1 MRARPQLPADAHKGA
16 AGRVLVLAGSET
28 MPGAAVLATRA
39 ALRGGAGLV
48 TLACAD
54 ESLLVQVPAAVPE
67 VVFLDLSRGAF
78 PAGGSHARLAGPGL
92 GADARTRNFV
102 ERLLREET
110 EAPLVLDADALNVFA
125 GDPERL
131 ADAAA
136 PLVLTPHPGEAAR
149 LLGRVV
155 GADPEQRM
163 EAARELAQRAHAV
176 CCLKG
181 PGTVVCDPDGM
192 RALVNSTG
200 CAALATAGAG
210 DVLAGHLVA
219 CLADGP
225 ARGLEDWTVFDA
237 AVWSVHVHG
246 RAGELAADVFGLRG
260 TIASD
265 VIEALPR
272 AEQATLR
279 EARGGSGPSCPSCPS

>member
-1 MRARPQLPADAHKGA
+1 MIVVRPALPADAHKGA
-16 AGRVLVLAGSET
+16 AGRVLVLAGSEL
-28 MPGAAVLATRA
+28 MPGAAILATRA

-67 VVFLDLSRGAF
+67 VVLLDLSRGPF
-78 PAGGSHARLAGPGL
+78 PSGDSHARLAGPGL
-92 GADARTRNFV
+92 GADARTRSYV
-102 ERLLREET
+102 ELLLAEVT

-125 GDPERL
+125 GEPERL

-155 GADPEQRM
+155 GAGAEQRLD
-163 EAARELAQRAHAV
+163 AARELARRARAV

-181 PGTVVCDPDGM
+181 PGTVVADADGT
-192 RALVNSTG
+192 RVLVNPTG
-200 CAALATAGAG
+200 SPALATAGAG

-225 ARGLEDWTVFDA
+225 ARGLEDWTPFDA
-237 AVWSVHVHG
+237 AVWSVRVHG
-246 RAGELAADVFGLRG
+246 RAGELAAEEWGLRG
-260 TIASD
+260 TTASD
-265 VIEALPR
+265 VIRALPR
-272 AEQATLR
+272 AERDVERDVER
-279 EARGGSGPSCPSCPS
+279 EAPGPS